1 MSNNKQSMTKYII
14 PYILIFFTNV
24 CWSQNSIVGDGF
36 GGRLWYKPTNLSSYS
51 YGGFMICGTE
61 RKLYGWGYSM
71 TGLIKRGWR
80 SVITSP
86 TWTYNLS
93 EVKYH
98 SGGYFMGIIK
108 TNDSGY
114 VWGEIQYPIGVIS
127 NVSFCDA
134 AINGVAFVKKDGS
147 LWVTSP
153 TNSTSYIKEV
163 VQITG
168 VNNVKR
174 VAMGAGGKFFAL
186 NSNGYIDFIN
196 VGGWGEFIKNPKISR
211 LALKSIVDIKA
222 TTAFVSALDKDGNVF
237 TFNYSVDSIRV
248 LRKINL
254 PFPAVAIS
262 GQCDGQHFLY
272 LCENG
277 YCYKDPNSWAVSYL
291 TFIDSNVID
300 IMAGEVHDYYITS
313 DKKFQQ
319 KYFYPDPGID
329 FWVDLNNNTCIET
342 QDISFKIRTLCKGD
356 SINVNEK
363 YYSQDGTYK
372 LDNTLNP
379 LYLTIVTKDTVNY
392 YLNPHVKCIS
402 IEPPSKKSFVYKTET
417 ENLCVN
423 YFIDTLYRLSYF
435 DTVKLYSCNDPIIFD
450 GQKYSNDTQFTKWNQ
465 TISGCDSNTYVFIHF
480 YKSTVQY
487 INKTFIKC
495 DDEEFSYEN
504 LTFKISG
511 VFKDTIRNI
520 NGCDSVIRKFTVLDS
535 LCDLRVYIPDVFT
548 PNEEG
553 PTINN
558 TFQPFISNCH
568 SFRMEIYNR
577 WGEKLYETVDINTGW
592 DGTYLGKMSPSSVYT
607 YKIEIISKE
616 NKSTQYSGTFT
627 LLR

>member
-1 MSNNKQSMTKYII
+1 MKKYII
-14 PYILIFFTNV
+14 SYILILVTNI
-24 CWSQNSIVGDGF
+24 CLSQNSIVGDGF

-51 YGGFMICGTE
+51 YGGFMICGSE

-71 TGLIKRGWR
+71 PGLIKRGWR
-80 SVITSP
+80 SAITSP
-86 TWTYNLS
+86 TWAYNLS

-114 VWGEIQYPIGVIS
+114 VWGEIQYPIGVIGD
-127 NVSFCDA
+127 VSFCDA

-153 TNSTSYIKEV
+153 TNSISYIKGV
-163 VQITG
+163 TQITG

-174 VAMGAGGKFFAL
+174 VAMGAGGKFFTL

-196 VGGWGEFIKNPKISR
+196 VGSRDEFIKKPKITR

-237 TFNYSVDSIRV
+237 TFNYSADSIRV
-248 LRKINL
+248 LRKVDL

-262 GQCDGQHFLY
+262 GQCDGLHFLY

-319 KYFYPDPGID
+319 RYFYPDPGID
-329 FWVDLNNNTCIET
+329 FLVDLNNNTCIET
-342 QDISFKIRTLCKGD
+342 QDISFKTRKLCKGD

-392 YLNPHVKCIS
+392 YLTPHVKCNNIK
-402 IEPPSKKSFVYKTET
+402 PPSKKSFVHKTET
-417 ENLCVN
+417 ENLCIN
-423 YFIDTLYRLSYF
+423 YFIDTIYRLSYF
-435 DTVKLYSCNDPIIFD
+435 DTIKLYTCTSPIFYKGEI
-450 GQKYSNDTQFTKWNQ
+450 YIRDTQFIERSQTKY
-465 TISGCDSNTYVFIHF
+465 GCDSNTHVFIDF
-480 YKSTVQY
+480 YNSDLKY
-487 INKTFIKC
+487 IIKTFIKC
-495 DDEEFSYEN
+495 NNEEFSYEN
-504 LTFKISG
+504 LTFKTSG

-520 NGCDSVIRKFTVLDS
+520 KGCDSVIRKFTVLDS

-548 PNEEG
+548 PNAEG

-558 TFQPFISNCH
+558 TFQPFISNCY
-568 SFRMEIYNR
+568 SFRMEIYSR
-577 WGEKLYETVDINTGW
+577 WGEKLYETTDVNTGW
-592 DGTYLGKMSPSSVYT
+592 DGTYLGKMSPNSIYT
-607 YKIEIISKE
+607 YKIVITSKE
-616 NKSTQYSGTFT
+616 NKSTRYSGTFT